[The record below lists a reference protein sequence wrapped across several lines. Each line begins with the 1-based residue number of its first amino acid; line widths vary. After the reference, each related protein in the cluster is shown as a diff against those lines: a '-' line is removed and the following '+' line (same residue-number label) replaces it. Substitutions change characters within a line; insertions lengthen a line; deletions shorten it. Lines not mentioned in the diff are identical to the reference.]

1 MSVVLC
7 ASVQAHSR
15 HTAWLMRSD
24 AHFTDP
30 GKVRKRVLRL
40 TSEPRT
46 TELPRRT
53 EVVKS
58 AIASSV
64 QEIEHPAELDDQG
77 TVGWEVDADFTAR
90 VVIDN
95 KQTGIGRLEPG
106 KANI

>member
-1 MSVVLC
+1 
-7 ASVQAHSR
+7 
-15 HTAWLMRSD
+15 
-24 AHFTDP
+24 
-30 GKVRKRVLRL
+30 
-40 TSEPRT
+40 
-46 TELPRRT
+46 
-53 EVVKS
+53 VKS

-95 KQTGIGRLEPG
+95 KQTGIGRLELG